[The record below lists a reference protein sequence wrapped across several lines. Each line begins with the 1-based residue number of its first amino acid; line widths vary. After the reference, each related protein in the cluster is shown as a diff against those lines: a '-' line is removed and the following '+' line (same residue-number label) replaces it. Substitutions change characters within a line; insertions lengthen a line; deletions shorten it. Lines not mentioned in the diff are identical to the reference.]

1 MTPTFLVSIDPSFSN
16 TGIAIFHAGRLV
28 GWNSKGAV
36 PLAKAEK
43 HRPDSPTAYRCEEI
57 HAWIIGKV
65 HDTMR
70 DLCAGKT
77 FPYTAL
83 IETAQDNVFLPKT
96 FAKNRRN
103 GGIDVAKQSMLV
115 GFLISRYSQYSAPL
129 YEISATEWSIRK
141 PTGGVG
147 KPRRCMEAAM
157 LAGCKPT
164 DINDGEADAILM
176 GLWWLDDQHKKRVIG
191 GAK

>member
-1 MTPTFLVSIDPSFSN
+1 MTPTFLVAIDPSFSN
-16 TGIAIFHAGRLV
+16 TGIVIFHNGKLAA
-28 GWNSKGAV
+28 WASKGSV

-43 HRPDSPTAYRCEEI
+43 NSPASPTAYRCKEI
-57 HAWIIGKV
+57 HAWIISKV
-65 HDTMR
+65 HGWMR
-70 DLCAGKT
+70 DNFAGET
-77 FPYTAL
+77 FPHATIL
-83 IETAQDNVFLPKT
+83 ETAQDNVFLPKT

-103 GGIDVAKQSMLV
+103 GGVDIAKQSALV
-115 GFLISRYSQYSAPL
+115 GYLICKYSEYTDPF

-176 GLWWLDDQHKKRVIG
+176 GYWWLDDQHKKRVIG
-191 GAK
+191 GVK